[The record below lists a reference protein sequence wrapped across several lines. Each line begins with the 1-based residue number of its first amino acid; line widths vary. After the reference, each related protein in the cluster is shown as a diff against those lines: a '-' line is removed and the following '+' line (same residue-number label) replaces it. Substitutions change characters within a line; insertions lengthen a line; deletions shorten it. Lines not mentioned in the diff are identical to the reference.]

1 MPIIQRGKRKRLCD
15 LDSFPSD
22 VILPTSCRS
31 HDTVGSSSSQHGVDE
46 LGLPLD
52 RDYDEQSAPL
62 TNTQSMHVDLNFNEP
77 QASDICM
84 HEIKEGSSSDEADV
98 HSLSEPS
105 DSLDGGV
112 SISGSFPNPGPSD
125 GTGGCIPYCGEVRGG
140 TYNTQALF
148 AATAKKHT

>member
-1 MPIIQRGKRKRLCD
+1 
-15 LDSFPSD
+15 
-22 VILPTSCRS
+22 
-31 HDTVGSSSSQHGVDE
+31 
-46 LGLPLD
+46 
-52 RDYDEQSAPL
+52 
-62 TNTQSMHVDLNFNEP
+62 MHVDLNFNEP

-105 DSLDGGV
+105 GSLDGGV

-148 AATAKKHT
+148 AATAKKHLRKRSKARSLIFTNDFGCLQGTHGREGKTLAFHFPNG